1 VGLGTE
7 VPFILVLGLL
17 VLGPK
22 QPQAATSRL
31 HLQPEFTA
39 LHHQRITSMS
49 LVDWL
54 KTCRPSS
61 HSRSRIE
68 QQCQQ
73 TIAD

>member
-22 QPQAATSRL
+22 QPQVATSRL

-39 LHHQRITSMS
+39 VHHQRVTSMS
-49 LVDWL
+49 LMDWL
-54 KTCRPSS
+54 KICRPSS